1 MSTNES
7 PSLVLNVASTTGLVG
22 SMKDLALAARKLGIS
37 VEKSSDLTIAKDAI
51 AVAGGVLTV
60 TSKGVAISAEYLDS
74 LLKNIQQRKTSQL
87 AISIIALASLLP
99 CY

>member
-74 LLKNIQQRKTSQL
+74 LLKKHTTTENITTGDIKNRVAQFTYL
-87 AISIIALASLLP
+87 I
-99 CY
+99 

>member
-37 VEKSSDLTIAKDAI
+37 VEKSSDLTIAKM
-51 AVAGGVLTV
+51 L
-60 TSKGVAISAEYLDS
+60 SPWLAES
-74 LLKNIQQRKTSQL
+74 LL
-87 AISIIALASLLP
+87 LP
-99 CY
+99 VRGCDFC